1 MISTSNVTLRVG
13 KKALFEDV
21 SIKFIEGNCYGLIGA
36 NGAGK
41 STFLRI
47 LSGQLEPTNGEVIIT
62 PGQRL
67 SFLQQDHFK
76 YDAYPVLDTVIMGNA
91 RLYEIMKEKEA
102 IYMKEDFSEEDGV
115 KAAELEGEFATM
127 NGWEAESDAANLLN
141 GLGIETDLHYKQMA
155 DLTGA
160 QKVKVLLA
168 QALFGNPDILLLDE
182 PTNHLDL
189 DAIAWLEEF
198 LINFENTVIVVSHDR
213 YFLNKVCTQI
223 ADIDYG
229 KIQLYA
235 GNYDFWYESSQL
247 MIKQMK
253 EANKKKEEKIK
264 ELQEFIQRFSANAS
278 KSKQATSRKRAL
290 EKIELDEIKPSS
302 RKYPYIDFRPER
314 EIGNEVL
321 SVENLSKTID
331 GVKVLDNISFI
342 LGREDKV
349 AFVGPNEQAK
359 TVLFK
364 ILSGEMEPDEGSYKW
379 GLTTSQAYFPK
390 DNSKEFDNDDTIV
403 DWLTQYSPV
412 KDVTYVRGFLG
423 RMLFAGEDGVK
434 KVRVLSGVD
443 SSVAGV
449 LMSKAIGD
457 QLTCVFVEHGLLRKN
472 EGDEVEAVF
481 GPNGPYKL
489 NFIRVNAQQR
499 FYDKLAGVTDP
510 ERKRKIIGEEFIRVF
525 EEEAKKIGKVDYFVQ
540 GTIYPDVIESGL
552 GKSAVIKS
560 HHNVGGL
567 PEHVDF
573 KEIIEPLRML
583 FKDEVRRAGLELGIP
598 ENLVYRQPFPGPG
611 LGVRIIG
618 EVTAEKV
625 RIVQDA
631 DAIYREE
638 IAKAGI
644 DRTLGQYFAALTN
657 MRSVG
662 CMGDVR
668 TYDYAIALRAVLTSD
683 FMTAESAELP
693 WEVLGKVTSRIVNEV
708 KGVNRVLYDCTG
720 KPPATIEFE

>member
-302 RKYPYIDFRPER
+302 RKYPYIDLRPER

-364 ILSGEMEPDEGSYKW
+364 IISGEMEPDEGSYKW

-434 KVRVLSGVD
+434 KVRVLSG
-443 SSVAGV
+443 G
-449 LMSKAIGD
+449 
-457 QLTCVFVEHGLLRKN
+457 
-472 EGDEVEAVF
+472 
-481 GPNGPYKL
+481 
-489 NFIRVNAQQR
+489 
-499 FYDKLAGVTDP
+499 
-510 ERKRKIIGEEFIRVF
+510 
-525 EEEAKKIGKVDYFVQ
+525 
-540 GTIYPDVIESGL
+540 
-552 GKSAVIKS
+552 
-560 HHNVGGL
+560 
-567 PEHVDF
+567 
-573 KEIIEPLRML
+573 
-583 FKDEVRRAGLELGIP
+583 
-598 ENLVYRQPFPGPG
+598 
-611 LGVRIIG
+611 
-618 EVTAEKV
+618 EKV
-625 RIVQDA
+625 RCMLSKMMISGSNVLILDEPTDHLDMESITALNNGMIKFPGVLLFSSRDHQIVETTA
-631 DAIYREE
+631 NRIME
-638 IAKAGI
+638 IVNGKLI
-644 DRTLGQYFAALTN
+644 DKIT
-657 MRSVG
+657 
-662 CMGDVR
+662 
-668 TYDYAIALRAVLTSD
+668 TYDEYLANDEMARKRQVFT
-683 FMTAESAELP
+683 
-693 WEVLGKVTSRIVNEV
+693 VTDSEEE
-708 KGVNRVLYDCTG
+708 DD
-720 KPPATIEFE
+720 